1 MNILKNVSASIMILI
16 GFLCILNA
24 IKCFMT
30 IDMGIRIFI
39 IKFGLTGML
48 MVIFGIVLKEC
59 IDL

>member
-1 MNILKNVSASIMILI
+1 MNILKNVSASIIILI
-16 GFLCILNA
+16 GFLCIMNA

-30 IDMGIRIFI
+30 IDIGIRIFI
-39 IKFGLTGML
+39 TKFGLTGVL

>member
-30 IDMGIRIFI
+30 IDVSIRIFI
-39 IKFGLTGML
+39 IKFGIFGLI
-48 MVIFGIVLKEC
+48 MVISGIVLKEC
-59 IDL
+59 IEL

>member
-30 IDMGIRIFI
+30 IDIGIRIFI

-59 IDL
+59 IEL